1 MKRRIPVAGLAVAA
15 LVLSFGCAKKNQ
27 FQPPPPPEV
36 TVQHPVH
43 KDVTVFK
50 GFPGRLAPSESIE
63 IRARV
68 KGYLKSVNFK
78 DGQRV
83 KKGDLLFTIEPEEY
97 KAALMTAEAKL
108 EQARANLK
116 LAEATLQRNKDA
128 YKTKAVSELDV
139 LSAEAKEQEAKA
151 HVKAMQAALD
161 DAKRN
166 LSYTEIH
173 APMDGRVFAH
183 KLSVGNLV
191 GDGSSTLLT
200 TLVMEAPLDVYFN
213 IDERSMIPFL
223 ERGIRRKDERAT
235 PPLKLELADK
245 TIYGEEG
252 KLDYIDP
259 EIDPDTGTLRA
270 RAVFQNKDL
279 ELMPGMYGK
288 ILVPRKIPGAILVPE
303 TCIQRDMV
311 GAYVLVVDKQNKV
324 ESRHVKR
331 GDQVGTQRIITKG
344 ISPTDRVIVDGLQ
357 RARPGIVVRLSA
369 APTGK

>member
-1 MKRRIPVAGLAVAA
+1 MKRMIPTGLAFA
-15 LVLSFGCAKKNQ
+15 LALSFGCAKKNE

-36 TVQHPVH
+36 TVQHPEQ
-43 KDVTVFK
+43 KDVTVYQ
-50 GFPGRLAPSESIE
+50 GFPGRLVASESIE

-97 KAALMTAEAKL
+97 KAAVMAAEANL
-108 EQARANLK
+108 EHAKANLK
-116 LAEATLQRNKDA
+116 LADATLQRNKNA

-139 LSAEAKEQEAKA
+139 LSAEAKEQEASA
-151 HVKAMQAALD
+151 LVKAAQADLD
-161 DAKRN
+161 DAQRN
-166 LSYTEIH
+166 LSYTKIL
-173 APMDGRVFAH
+173 APMDGRVSTH

-213 IDERSMIPFL
+213 VDERSMIPFL
-223 ERGIRRKDERAT
+223 KRGIRRKDERAT
-235 PPLKLELADK
+235 SPFKLELANK
-245 TIYGEEG
+245 TIYSEEG
-252 KLDYIDP
+252 NLDYIDP

-270 RAVFQNKDL
+270 RAVFQNKNL

-288 ILVPRKIPGAILVPE
+288 ILVPRKIPNAILVPE

-311 GAYVLVVDKQNKV
+311 GSYVLVVNQQNKV
-324 ESRHVKR
+324 ESRHVER
-331 GDQVGTQRIITKG
+331 GDQVETQRIITKG

-357 RARPGIVVRLSA
+357 RARSGIIVRLSA
-369 APTGK
+369 ASTEK